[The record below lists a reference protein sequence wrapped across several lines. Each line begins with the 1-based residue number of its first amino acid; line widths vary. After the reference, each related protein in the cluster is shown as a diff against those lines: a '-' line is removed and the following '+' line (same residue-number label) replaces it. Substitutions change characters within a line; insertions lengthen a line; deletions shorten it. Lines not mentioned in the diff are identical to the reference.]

1 MFKIGDFSKLSHVTV
16 KKLRYYADIGLL
28 EPDHVDPETGYR
40 YYTVDQLPRLNR
52 ILALRDLGF
61 SLDQIGHLLDEG
73 LVAEQL
79 RAMLRLRQAEVEQQI
94 QEGEVRLARI
104 ESRLRQIEREGN
116 MSKFDVVLK
125 EVKPVRA
132 ACLRK
137 VIPDYGH
144 LSKMFS
150 DVYGHVMSN
159 GGQPTAPPVVVYY
172 DPEFKEQHADVEV
185 IAPIAADIPDGAGV
199 VMREVPGVETMASC
213 VMKGPYE
220 GFGEVY
226 TAVMKWIEDK
236 NYRLDGA
243 TREVY
248 LRGPGDTD
256 NPEEYLTEIQIPV
269 VKA

>member
-28 EPDHVDPETGYR
+28 EPDYVDAETGYR

-94 QEGEVRLARI
+94 QEGEARLARI

-159 GGQPTAPPVVVYY
+159 GGQPTAPPVIVYY

-185 IAPIAADIPDGAGV
+185 IAPIAADVPDGAGV

-220 GFGEVY
+220 DFGEVY
-226 TAVMKWIEDK
+226 AAVMKWIEDK